1 MCGRWC
7 LMTIVSKSISV
18 SSVDVK
24 DSTSIYDIMLLLNT
38 LNYILW
44 W

>member
-1 MCGRWC
+1 
-7 LMTIVSKSISV
+7 MTIVSKSISV